1 MMTWVCALYTLFG
14 TIYGLG
20 LHGSG
25 VLQEPRGV
33 PERAGQLE
41 VPVRLRLDGEVVR
54 RHLLPHSHAPL
65 RSHNIESP
73 QKHKARISSLMDGLA
88 QEWSIPFKLDS

>member
-1 MMTWVCALYTLFG
+1 MTWVLALYTLLFG

-65 RSHNIESP
+65 RSHSIVESP
-73 QKHKARISSLMDGLA
+73 QKHKARISSFMD
-88 QEWSIPFKLDS
+88 